1 MDQHDPDL
9 PRREQEARAVIEQA
23 KAILVATLGCDPDH
37 AFRLLRDESQ
47 HRNVKLR
54 DVAAELVASKV
65 RRPPPS
71 PSSTST
77 SDPSARRP
85 QPVDEGG
92 ELVDGR

>member
-1 MDQHDPDL
+1 MAHDPDL
-9 PRREQEARAVIEQA
+9 SRREQEARAVIEQA
-23 KAILVATLGCDPDH
+23 KGILVATLGCDPDH
-37 AFRLLRDESQ
+37 AFDLLRSESQ

-71 PSSTST
+71 SA
-77 SDPSARRP
+77 SDAPAGRP
-85 QPVDEGG
+85 EAVDQGG